1 MVKEKTYIIHVEF
14 PPAKEDRTI
23 HMDRKELTMDVKK
36 GDPVVMSWQ
45 LVVDDDASMASIQEF
60 DSDMNFVQ
68 EFTLAGNPAP
78 PALTVY
84 FDNDPKSADD
94 MVIVK
99 DVKPAPN
106 APPFSDNL
114 VLCPYCG
121 VADVWLSYPNSYT
134 IAEYKCHSCGK
145 EWKQEN
151 AQDKPASDIP
161 NWRTCKRRFNDD
173 DIECKGCAGFSE
185 CMKMLG

>member
-1 MVKEKTYIIHVEF
+1 
-14 PPAKEDRTI
+14 
-23 HMDRKELTMDVKK
+23 
-36 GDPVVMSWQ
+36 
-45 LVVDDDASMASIQEF
+45 
-60 DSDMNFVQ
+60 
-68 EFTLAGNPAP
+68 
-78 PALTVY
+78 
-84 FDNDPKSADD
+84 
-94 MVIVK
+94 
-99 DVKPAPN
+99 
-106 APPFSDNL
+106 